1 MPCFT
6 GHTPMETRNGLVVQ
20 AEPTRADRQGER
32 KAALETIDR
41 HSPGSTPRLTSG
53 ADRGYDSASC
63 VAEPGRTVVTP
74 HIAPERGHSG
84 IDGRTAQHPGYAA
97 SQQGRQKIEPPGL
110 DQGHRRHGPDRS
122 PRPRQGPRGVHED
135 TGTLQSRSAPE
146 TPGGLTKG
154 AARTRGPLPAG
165 SAFDP

>member
-1 MPCFT
+1 
-6 GHTPMETRNGLVVQ
+6 METRNGLVVQ

-97 SQQGRQKIEPPGL
+97 SQQGRQKIEPPGWTRATGAMART
-110 DQGHRRHGPDRS
+110 GHRGLDRV
-122 PRPRQGPRGVHED
+122 RAAFTR
-135 TGTLQSRSAPE
+135 TLATCNLARLPK
-146 TPGGLTKG
+146 LR
-154 AARTRGPLPAG
+154 AA
-165 SAFDP
+165 